1 MPPKKVG
8 ARARP
13 DNANINMRQESRSRQ
28 LNTVD
33 IELIS
38 VPDREQAKINQYN
51 ADRANYYPLTAE
63 FVDKYP
69 DFIKLLTGR
78 KALPRGR
85 KFFIKLPQ
93 DARRDQVIHFI
104 TGLQKVSELPS
115 EQNLARRLAA
125 LNQNARA
132 PAALNHNAGAAVA
145 GAGAGAPAALN
156 HNAGVA
162 VAGAGAPAAL
172 NHNAGAAVAV
182 AGAGDGAPDDESEYT
197 IQVSL
202 PDDLFTS
209 FAALQVGGGRTRR
222 KHRTRKTKHRTRKT
236 KHRTRK
242 TKRRV

>member
-145 GAGAGAPAALN
+145 
-156 HNAGVA
+156 
-162 VAGAGAPAAL
+162 
-172 NHNAGAAVAV
+172 V

-236 KHRTRK
+236 K
-242 TKRRV
+242 RRV